1 MSKADIKAQINDS
14 KLFETIVAAAFNE
27 ADKDKSGFVERNE
40 LKQVFDEI
48 STQFKAPK
56 ATDAEIDKQL
66 KRLDTNK
73 DGKISKTEFSVLV
86 KEILIALVD
95 AMP

>member
-1 MSKADIKAQINDS
+1 MSKAEIKAQINDP
-14 KLFETIVAAAFNE
+14 KNFESIVNAAFDQ

-40 LKQVFDEI
+40 LKAVFDEI
-48 STQFKAPK
+48 SNQFKAPK
-56 ATDAEIDKQL
+56 ATEEEVDKQL

-73 DGKISKTEFSVLV
+73 DGKISKAEFSVLV
-86 KEILIALVD
+86 KEILTALVD